1 MSRKRSSA
9 PRFEDYEDFVYI
21 VAYGPVGLGPA
32 HSRGALL
39 LRRALLRLNDVMKQP
54 TIIATVFLPLSFL
67 TGFFGQNFAWLVDRI
82 GSAEAFF
89 GIGVGT

>member
-1 MSRKRSSA
+1 MPRNSTSA
-9 PRFEDYEDFVYI
+9 PKIEDYEDFVYI

-32 HSRGALL
+32 RGRGELL
-39 LRRALLRLNDVMKQP
+39 LRRALLRLNDVMKQL

-67 TGFFGQNFAWLVDRI
+67 TGFFGQNFAWLADRI
-82 GSAEAFF
+82 GSVEAFF